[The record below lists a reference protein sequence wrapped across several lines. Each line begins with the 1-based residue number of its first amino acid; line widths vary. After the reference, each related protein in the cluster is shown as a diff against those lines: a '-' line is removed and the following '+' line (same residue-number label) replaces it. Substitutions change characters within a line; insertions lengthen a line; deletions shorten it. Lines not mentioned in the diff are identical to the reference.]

1 MTRDEPD
8 EAGPLRTEPAPS
20 RGPFP
25 RGPQLAGSRPAPAT
39 RASAAPEP
47 GGVFQERKTRLPL
60 LPPSTRFL
68 RQGPLAA
75 NETWGPSRVLASE
88 PHSFRMSKALP
99 STKRR
104 LCCPAAWS
112 PPSPAREDSLKGQEP
127 EREGHTLP
135 TQGPSTARPPAL
147 AVCPRASVPPSLG
160 LHPRKMEPGAFCTRT
175 GARRHTPPIPSSLA

>member
-25 RGPQLAGSRPAPAT
+25 RGPQLAGSRLAPAT

-75 NETWGPSRVLASE
+75 NEMWGPSRVLASE
-88 PHSFRMSKALP
+88 PH
-99 STKRR
+99 
-104 LCCPAAWS
+104 
-112 PPSPAREDSLKGQEP
+112 
-127 EREGHTLP
+127 
-135 TQGPSTARPPAL
+135 STARPPAL